1 MQREVSE
8 VEGTTVAGDTI
19 DRILRRDTL
28 AFLAQRGLSEAGPER
43 ATGPGACCVR
53 RLRDPVHHHP
63 EGTTFVA
70 EPQP

>member
-43 ATGPGACCVR
+43 ATGPGGWCAR
-53 RLRDPVHHHP
+53 RLRDPVHHLP
-63 EGTTFVA
+63 EGTPFVA